1 VAVLALIGFGELGS
15 ALAGQLARSG
25 AHEVRVYVR
34 PRTDPAADERLER
47 RIAQAGARRC
57 NSLAETLTGCEA
69 ILSVVPAKDAP
80 GVAERCAP
88 LLGRGACYVDLSSSA
103 VEEKKAGADLV
114 TGVGA
119 SYVDGA
125 VLGAVA
131 ASGAQA
137 PILLSGSSARSFVE
151 LVSEDGL
158 VLEVLDAPA
167 GAATLVKLLRS
178 VYMKGRDA
186 LVLEMM
192 LAARRYGLQHV
203 VASSIAGP
211 GEQVPFSALAER
223 VLCSLALHAER
234 RAEELRASG
243 EVVRAAGVEPRV
255 TLAGA
260 QVLSGLVELGL
271 RERFA
276 GERPSTGEEVL
287 RLIESLTPDVGGTAA
302 G

>member
-1 VAVLALIGFGELGS
+1 MAVLALIGFGELGS

-25 AHEVRVYVR
+25 AHEVRVLVR
-34 PRTDPAADERLER
+34 PRADPGDDEALGR
-47 RIAQAGARRC
+47 RIEQVGARRC
-57 NSLAETLTGCEA
+57 DSPEQALAGA
-69 ILSVVPAKDAP
+69 RAVLSAVPAREA
-80 GVAERCAP
+80 GEVLARCAP
-88 LLGRGACYVDLSSSA
+88 LLERGACYVDLSSA
-103 VEEKKAGADLV
+103 PVAQKQTGAELLAA
-114 TGVGA
+114 TGA
-119 SYVDGA
+119 LYVDGA

-137 PILLSGSSARSFVE
+137 PILLSGPGAPVLLE
-151 LVSEDGL
+151 LAGQEGL
-158 VLEVLDAPA
+158 ALEVLDAPA
-167 GAATLVKLLRS
+167 GGATLVKLLRS

-192 LAARRYGLQHV
+192 LAARRYGLERV
-203 VASSIAGP
+203 VARSIGGP

-243 EVVRAAGVEPRV
+243 EVVRAAGVQPRV

-260 QVLSGLVELGL
+260 QVLDELGALGL
-271 RERFA
+271 RERFG
-276 GERPSTGEEVL
+276 GERPSAGEEVL
-287 RLIESLTPDVGGTAA
+287 RAIDSLGPDGGRTAA